1 MHIPVFRLNTGM
13 CGPDKDRPLVH
24 FTQCTFYVQMRIQ
37 NNVKNLRLSFLGK
50 IVNGRKSL
58 TDNRDDKRMKPCVSA
73 RFQIL
78 SVLHLLVIFELKG
91 NVSFQ
96 DSRNF
101 LGKKNVKVN
110 RE

>member
-24 FTQCTFYVQMRIQ
+24 FTQCTFFVQMRIQ

-78 SVLHLLVIFELKG
+78 SVLHLLVIFKLKE
-91 NVSFQ
+91 NYHFKTLEIFWEK
-96 DSRNF
+96 RT
-101 LGKKNVKVN
+101 
-110 RE
+110 

>member
-1 MHIPVFRLNTGM
+1 MPNILEIIFQRTA
-13 CGPDKDRPLVH
+13 PDD
-24 FTQCTFYVQMRIQ
+24 CSRISDFIFQ
-37 NNVKNLRLSFLGK
+37 YLC
-50 IVNGRKSL
+50 
-58 TDNRDDKRMKPCVSA
+58 DDKHMKPCVSA